1 VSKTVPNYRKIT
13 DWGYSRQGDGAHIG
27 STRVGVS
34 GRENC
39 TISFMVRIFRQY
51 YSGDQIK
58 QDEIGGTC
66 STNRIEEE
74 ILVGKPKVKRIFGK
88 HM

>member
-1 VSKTVPNYRKIT
+1 
-13 DWGYSRQGDGAHIG
+13 
-27 STRVGVS
+27 
-34 GRENC
+34 
-39 TISFMVRIFRQY
+39 MVRIFRQY

-58 QDEIGGTC
+58 QDEMGGTC
-66 STNRIEEE
+66 STSRIEEE